1 MYVSKSVKKRKDG
14 SYYKEFY
21 YYGCKHLRQDRGHK
35 CTYKTQIPL
44 PLMDQAVVEVI
55 TSLIKKP
62 DFAKLMAEKI
72 NTEIDTSALEQEIAH
87 LEKQLRQQYSVKE
100 KLIEEID
107 QLDPDDRHYRHRKSD
122 LDERLFRMYD
132 KIDESED
139 LLIEAKAKK
148 QSIEADKVTTQNIIA
163 ILTNFE
169 HLYSVMNDVEK
180 HELMAE
186 LIADIQIYPER
197 QPNGQWLKSIHFQ
210 LPIIPEKE
218 LQFGLD
224 NSGGFENPAEFLIY
238 TQFSGPRFKIE

>member
-1 MYVSKSVKKRKDG
+1 
-14 SYYKEFY
+14 
-21 YYGCKHLRQDRGHK
+21 
-35 CTYKTQIPL
+35 
-44 PLMDQAVVEVI
+44 
-55 TSLIKKP
+55 
-62 DFAKLMAEKI
+62 
-72 NTEIDTSALEQEIAH
+72 
-87 LEKQLRQQYSVKE
+87 
-100 KLIEEID
+100 
-107 QLDPDDRHYRHRKSD
+107 
-122 LDERLFRMYD
+122 MYD

-224 NSGGFENPAEFLIY
+224 NSGGFETVMVMSQQKPDDVIRVGIDIDKMNVTKAESKATY
-238 TQFSGPRFKIE
+238 TEIQARVKEQTGLNVTPLYIAQVKAKHGIIERENYNHAKSETTRTLKCPPDKEKAIEDALRYFKMI